1 MEIGDKELDIL
12 KKYST
17 IMYFDEVRDFI
28 VFEKRYNDGGKYVVD
43 YPRSFFLRNQTS
55 FEERVKI
62 FSEEADKKRNEWLN
76 THIMEP
82 FDQEVKK

>member
-28 VFEKRYNDGGKYVVD
+28 VFEKRYIDGGKYVVD

-76 THIMEP
+76 THIMQP